1 MRPRPE
7 PLQLEFEE
15 LFELQF
21 DELLL
26 ELFEE
31 ELDEL
36 LLELLDEEFEEE
48 FDELLEDEFELEF
61 DELFELEFEELL
73 LELFEEEL
81 LELLEARITRCA
93 RSFST
98 TASRAWKLQPPR
110 ARASSRSAGCG
121 AAIALPPVRRAARA
135 ASGPHAP
142 RRVNRLSVI
151 HDSPVA
157 SFSRPVRPDARTTG
171 AGRCYSVFRTRRAD
185 PRSPAMPAARIAGIS
200 VCGA

>member
-110 ARASSRSAGCG
+110 ALASSRSAGCG
-121 AAIALPPVRRAARA
+121 AASALPPVRRAARA

-157 SFSRPVRPDARTTG
+157 SFSRPVRPDGRTTG